1 MHNTERT
8 DAELAVAAAGG
19 EERAFTELMRRYK
32 EPLYRYV
39 HRSMRGNED
48 AYDVL
53 QQAFTAAWRSID
65 RYDPS
70 RKFSTWLYHI
80 ALNKIRDHGR
90 KRAVRSFFFQAAPLE
105 SPDRPDIADHSQN
118 DQDDY
123 EHRDELNRVSKLIDA
138 LPEKLRQA
146 FTLQVLQDMPQSEVA
161 EILGVSI
168 KAVETRVYR
177 ARKVLQEQVEKLD

>member
-1 MHNTERT
+1 VHNTERT

-32 EPLYRYV
+32 EPLYRYI

-53 QQAFTAAWRSID
+53 QEAFTAAWRSID

-70 RKFSTWLYHI
+70 RKFSTWIYHI
-80 ALNKIRDHGR
+80 ALNKVRDNGR
-90 KRAVRSFFFQAAPLE
+90 KRAVRGFFYNAAPLE
-105 SPDRPDIADHSQN
+105 HPDRPDIADASMN
-118 DQDDY
+118 VSDEY
-123 EHRDELNRVSKLIDA
+123 EHRAELGRVTELIEA
-138 LPEKLRQA
+138 LPKKLKEA
-146 FTLQVLQDMPQSEVA
+146 FTLQVLQDLSQGEVA
-161 EILGVSI
+161 EILGVSV

-177 ARKVLQEQVEKLD
+177 ARKILLEQVDAVD

>member
-1 MHNTERT
+1 VHNTERT

-39 HRSMRGNED
+39 YRSMRGSED

-53 QQAFTAAWRSID
+53 QDAFTAAWRSLD

-70 RKFSTWLYHI
+70 RKFSTWIYHI

-105 SPDRPDIADHSQN
+105 SPDRPDIADQSQN
-118 DQDDY
+118 VQDDY
-123 EHRDELNRVSKLIDA
+123 ERRDELNRVSELVDA
-138 LPEKLRQA
+138 LPEKLKQA
-146 FTLQVLQDMPQSEVA
+146 FTLQVLQDMPQTEVA
-161 EILGVSI
+161 EILGVSV

-177 ARKVLQEQVEKLD
+177 ARKTLQEELDKLD

>member
-1 MHNTERT
+1 MHNTGRT

-19 EERAFTELMRRYK
+19 EESAFTELMRRYK

-53 QQAFTAAWRSID
+53 QEAFTAAWRSID

-70 RKFSTWLYHI
+70 RKFSTWIYHI
-80 ALNKIRDHGR
+80 ALNKIRDRGR
-90 KRAVRSFFFQAAPLE
+90 KRAVRSFFFQAVPLE
-105 SPDRPDIADHSQN
+105 SPDRPDIADRSQN
-118 DQDDY
+118 VQDDH
-123 EHRDELNRVSKLIDA
+123 EHRDELNRVSKLVDD

-177 ARKVLQEQVEKLD
+177 ARKILQEQMDKLG